1 MHRFGPT
8 LAVCLV
14 LTCVVNAVAVETRIK
29 DITTIEGERINFIWG
44 YGLVSGLQ
52 GTGGK
57 TPVTREFAANFL
69 MNLGNRVDPILRGR
83 IGNNTQLKTDNLSVV
98 YVSAELPVNAQPGQK
113 IDVTVAAY
121 DDASSLL
128 GGELMFTT
136 LLGIDDN
143 IYATAAGKVSLGGG
157 FAFGG
162 NAASVQKNHPT
173 TGRISGG
180 AIVEKSTPIE
190 CFDPTCI
197 RLLLTHSD
205 WTTAQ
210 RITDAINGFAAGS
223 ATTEN
228 SSMVRVTTPAMLNDR
243 ARFISLLNQLPIEPD
258 VVARVVLND
267 RTGTATIGGNVRLS
281 RVAISHGSLSV
292 VTGETPEVSQPAPF
306 SNGETTVVPRTEIDV
321 MQEKRPIKLMDD
333 SATVADLIDGLNA
346 LGVTPGDISAIF
358 QQLHSSGSLQ
368 AQLEFR

>member
-14 LTCVVNAVAVETRIK
+14 LACVVNAVAVETRIK

-180 AIVEKSTPIE
+180 SIGEKSTPI
-190 CFDPTCI
+190 
-197 RLLLTHSD
+197 
-205 WTTAQ
+205 A
-210 RITDAINGFAAGS
+210 
-223 ATTEN
+223 
-228 SSMVRVTTPAMLNDR
+228 
-243 ARFISLLNQLPIEPD
+243 
-258 VVARVVLND
+258 
-267 RTGTATIGGNVRLS
+267 
-281 RVAISHGSLSV
+281 
-292 VTGETPEVSQPAPF
+292 
-306 SNGETTVVPRTEIDV
+306 
-321 MQEKRPIKLMDD
+321 
-333 SATVADLIDGLNA
+333 
-346 LGVTPGDISAIF
+346 
-358 QQLHSSGSLQ
+358 
-368 AQLEFR
+368 